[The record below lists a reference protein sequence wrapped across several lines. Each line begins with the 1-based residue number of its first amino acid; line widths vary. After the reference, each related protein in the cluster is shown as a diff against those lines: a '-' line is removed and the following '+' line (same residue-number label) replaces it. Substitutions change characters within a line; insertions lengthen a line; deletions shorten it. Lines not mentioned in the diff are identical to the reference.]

1 MTGRVFISRTIEV
14 PDLVGLRA
22 DHAVEELRER
32 GLLPIIWSAEVEH
45 VDEAGVVLALDPASG
60 SAVSLRACITLSVAT
75 HAEFGGHADDSLT
88 GPAGRLVAPTLT
100 KPVLGDSSAASLPA
114 RLDDLAPLQER
125 GIEQM
130 RLW

>member
-1 MTGRVFISRTIEV
+1 MTRRVFISRTIEV

-60 SAVSLRACITLSVAT
+60 SAVSPRACITLSVAT
-75 HAEFGGHADDSLT
+75 HPDFEGHADDSLT
-88 GPAGRLVAPTLT
+88 GPAGRLAAPTLT
-100 KPVLGDSSAASLPA
+100 EPVLGDSSPVSLPA
-114 RLDDLAPLQER
+114 RLRDFAPLQKR
-125 GIEQM
+125 GVEQM